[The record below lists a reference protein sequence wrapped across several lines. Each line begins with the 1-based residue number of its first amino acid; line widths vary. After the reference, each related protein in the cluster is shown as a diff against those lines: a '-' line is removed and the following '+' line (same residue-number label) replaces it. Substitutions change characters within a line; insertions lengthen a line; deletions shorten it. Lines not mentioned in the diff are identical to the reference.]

1 MSLVVLGL
9 SHHGAPLG
17 LLESV
22 ALDGPAATD
31 LESAVLRS
39 EHITEAVVLSTCNR
53 TEVIAESLT
62 FHGALVDITNA
73 LAQACSVDRADLQP
87 HLYVHYEDRGI
98 AHAFTVAAG
107 LDSMAVGEAQI
118 LGQVRRSLSRAQK
131 HGHVGPAV
139 NGLLQQALRVAK
151 RVHSETEIDLVSGS
165 LVQAGITRA
174 EAALGGLGALSVLVV
189 GAGGMGA
196 LAATTVARH
205 GAREVVVLNRN
216 PDRAVGVAERV
227 GGTARPL
234 AELTEA
240 LAQAD
245 VVIAS
250 TGARGQ
256 VVTAEHVSAA
266 LAARGGRPQVY
277 IDLALPHDVE
287 LDVDLLDGATRVG
300 LAELGEDL
308 AEAGSAPQVTVAREL
323 VTAEVATYLVQRSAQ
338 AVAPTVT
345 ALRARAGEVVD
356 AELTRL
362 ERRTPGLDE
371 HERAEV
377 RRAVERVV
385 DKLLHTPTVRVKEL
399 ARDGQGGSYAR
410 ALSELFDLDPRDV
423 SLVSAPPAIPGEGV

>member
-31 LESAVLRS
+31 LETAVLRS
-39 EHITEAVVLSTCNR
+39 EHVTEAVVLSTCNR
-53 TEVIAESLT
+53 TEVYAESLT

-73 LAQACSVDRADLQP
+73 LAQACSVDRAELQP

-131 HGHVGPAV
+131 HGHVGPAL
-139 NGLLQQALRVAK
+139 NGLLQQGLRVAK

-174 EAALGGLGALSVLVV
+174 EAVLGGLGARSVLVV

-196 LAATTVARH
+196 LAATTVSRH
-205 GAREVVVLNRN
+205 GAREVVVVNRN

-227 GGTARPL
+227 GGRARPL

-240 LAQAD
+240 LADAD
-245 VVIAS
+245 LVIAS
-250 TGARGQ
+250 TGAG
-256 VVTAEHVSAA
+256 
-266 LAARGGRPQVY
+266 ARSSRPSTS
-277 IDLALPHDVE
+277 PPPSPP
-287 LDVDLLDGATRVG
+287 AT
-300 LAELGEDL
+300 D
-308 AEAGSAPQVTVAREL
+308 
-323 VTAEVATYLVQRSAQ
+323 
-338 AVAPTVT
+338 
-345 ALRARAGEVVD
+345 
-356 AELTRL
+356 
-362 ERRTPGLDE
+362 
-371 HERAEV
+371 V
-377 RRAVERVV
+377 RRSTSTSPCRTTSSSTS
-385 DKLLHTPTVRVKEL
+385 TPSR
-399 ARDGQGGSYAR
+399 
-410 ALSELFDLDPRDV
+410 
-423 SLVSAPPAIPGEGV
+423 APPASVSPSSVTTSPRPAPPRRSPSRASSSPPRSPPTSSSAPRRPSPRPSPRCAPAPARSSTPS